1 MALGLPSISIKFIQE
16 GITAIS
22 RGSRGIVAMM
32 VKETKAIAPVTIV
45 DVTDIPAEVSTDNKM
60 LITNALI
67 GNTKA
72 PLKLELFVINGEMT
86 LEKALSHFENTKFDY
101 LCYPAAADEDKTAI
115 VTWIKAQRNLGNMV
129 KAVLANQ
136 AADYEGIINV
146 TQNGVVVG
154 DKTYTDAEFTARVA
168 GLIAGTDL
176 RMATTY
182 ASVPEVTDIPSETR
196 TKTAERV
203 GKGEFILFKE
213 AGRIKVA
220 RGVNSLTTVSDTVT
234 TDVQSKGDLFQ
245 KIKTVDIMD
254 LIANDIR
261 ATARDAYIGKLSNS
275 FDNKVLLMS
284 AIHGYFDGL
293 INDGLVE
300 KNTVEVDID
309 MEEQKKYL
317 KSKGVNLATM
327 SDREIREANTG
338 DQVFIAVRCKILDAI
353 ESISIRVFI

>member
-1 MALGLPSISIKFIQE
+1 MPRFFGFPGRRAKRQRHCIQALGRGGNSQPKEPNQCTDRH
-16 GITAIS
+16 GIN
-22 RGSRGIVAMM
+22 RGA
-32 VKETKAIAPVTIV
+32 KEK
-45 DVTDIPAEVSTDNKM
+45 
-60 LITNALI
+60 
-67 GNTKA
+67 
-72 PLKLELFVINGEMT
+72 
-86 LEKALSHFENTKFDY
+86 
-101 LCYPAAADEDKTAI
+101 
-115 VTWIKAQRNLGNMV
+115 
-129 KAVLANQ
+129 
-136 AADYEGIINV
+136 
-146 TQNGVVVG
+146 
-154 DKTYTDAEFTARVA
+154 
-168 GLIAGTDL
+168 
-176 RMATTY
+176 
-182 ASVPEVTDIPSETR
+182 
-196 TKTAERV
+196 V
-203 GKGEFILFKE
+203 GKGEFVLFKE

-338 DQVFIAVRCKILDAI
+338 DQVFIAVKCKILDAI